1 MEKLLA
7 EYEESARRIEE
18 RVQQLNTQA
27 REKAWQEAAIRGRIA
42 LLTAELLDL
51 RAAIRQ
57 MRRYLE
63 E

>member
-18 RVQQLNTQA
+18 RVQQLNTQV
-27 REKAWQEAAIRGRIA
+27 REKAWQAATIRSRIA

-51 RAAIRQ
+51 RVAIRQ
-57 MRRYLE
+57 IRRYLE